1 MHSFDLCIIGAGPAG
16 LLAGIIAASAGSR
29 VILLEKNPEAGK
41 KLLLTGKGRCNLTHA
56 ASSAKEITEAF
67 GKNGRFLHSGL
78 SRFGIAETFRFFE
91 NLGIPLKVERGNRVF
106 PESGSAKDVR
116 DRLLEEFSR
125 KGGVFRMNCPVHALE
140 TSPRMVNRVLLKDK
154 SVIEASRF
162 IIATGGLSYPRT
174 GSTGDGYRWA
184 KTLGHTI
191 NPTLPALSPVR
202 LAEGWGREVSGLS
215 LKNVRLTLLV
225 DGKETESRF
234 GELDFTPFGISGPIG
249 MDLSRNIGY
258 ALNQQQKTELK
269 LDLKPALDFKSLDR
283 RILRELNVAG
293 SKPISAVLETLMP
306 KKLIPPFARLCS
318 LSLEQKTAT
327 LTKEKRL
334 ELSRLLKAV
343 TLKPLSLLGFKW
355 SLITSGGIS
364 LDEVDPRTMASKLT
378 ENLYFAGEI
387 LDLDAPTGG
396 YNLQAC
402 WTTGYV
408 AGISAAALPPGCHRN
423 S

>member
-202 LAEGWGREVSGLS
+202 LAEGWVREVSGLS

-293 SKPISAVLETLMP
+293 S
-306 KKLIPPFARLCS
+306 
-318 LSLEQKTAT
+318 
-327 LTKEKRL
+327 
-334 ELSRLLKAV
+334 
-343 TLKPLSLLGFKW
+343 
-355 SLITSGGIS
+355 
-364 LDEVDPRTMASKLT
+364 
-378 ENLYFAGEI
+378 
-387 LDLDAPTGG
+387 
-396 YNLQAC
+396 
-402 WTTGYV
+402 
-408 AGISAAALPPGCHRN
+408 
-423 S
+423 

>member
-1 MHSFDLCIIGAGPAG
+1 
-16 LLAGIIAASAGSR
+16 
-29 VILLEKNPEAGK
+29 
-41 KLLLTGKGRCNLTHA
+41 
-56 ASSAKEITEAF
+56 
-67 GKNGRFLHSGL
+67 
-78 SRFGIAETFRFFE
+78 
-91 NLGIPLKVERGNRVF
+91 
-106 PESGSAKDVR
+106 
-116 DRLLEEFSR
+116 
-125 KGGVFRMNCPVHALE
+125 
-140 TSPRMVNRVLLKDK
+140 
-154 SVIEASRF
+154 
-162 IIATGGLSYPRT
+162 
-174 GSTGDGYRWA
+174 
-184 KTLGHTI
+184 
-191 NPTLPALSPVR
+191 
-202 LAEGWGREVSGLS
+202 
-215 LKNVRLTLLV
+215 
-225 DGKETESRF
+225 
-234 GELDFTPFGISGPIG
+234 